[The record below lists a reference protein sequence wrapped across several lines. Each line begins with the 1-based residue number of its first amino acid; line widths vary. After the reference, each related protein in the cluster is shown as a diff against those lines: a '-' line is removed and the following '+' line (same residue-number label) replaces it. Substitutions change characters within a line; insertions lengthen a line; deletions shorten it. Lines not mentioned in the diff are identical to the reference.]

1 MMLKAVIDIG
11 TNSVKLCMG
20 EVSDGY
26 ILRTILDVNKITK
39 LGEKM
44 GTDGRM
50 TEEAISRTADAV
62 SYYVKE
68 AKSRGCQSITI
79 VGTMALRSASNA
91 DELKKCIKSLTN
103 IDVRT
108 LSGAEEA
115 ELSYRAAASAVEAGP
130 ETEILTF
137 DTGGGST
144 EFVFGKNG
152 SITEDTSLNI
162 GAVRITE
169 KYFSPLPV
177 TEEKLKE
184 ALAGIREELMAGHIL
199 RSCENVVAMG
209 GNVTSMAAI
218 ALGLEKY
225 DAQKVQGS
233 RLTLEEVRSQVKRFA
248 SSTVEEIRSIKGL
261 NPARAEIIL
270 AGASIVLSVM
280 EITGASYI
288 TVCDRGLRHELLR

>member
-1 MMLKAVIDIG
+1 MLKAVIDIG

-20 EVSDGY
+20 EVSGGY
-26 ILRTILDVNKITK
+26 ILRVLLDVNKITK

-44 GTDGRM
+44 GTDGKM
-50 TEEAISRTADAV
+50 IPEAISRTAAAV
-62 SYYVKE
+62 ADYVKE
-68 AKSRGCQSITI
+68 AESRGCSSVTI

-115 ELSYRAAASAVEAGP
+115 ELSYRAATSAVKAGA

-144 EFVFGKNG
+144 EFVYGKNG
-152 SITEDTSLNI
+152 SITEDTSINI

-169 KYFSPLPV
+169 KYFSSLPV
-177 TEEKLKE
+177 SEEKLAS
-184 ALAGIREELMAGHIL
+184 ALEGIKEELKAGNIL
-199 RSCENVVAMG
+199 HPCSNVVAMG

-225 DAQKVQGS
+225 DAEKVQGS
-233 RLTLEEVRSQVKRFA
+233 VLSLKEVLSQVKRFA
-248 SSTVEEIRSIKGL
+248 SSTVEEIRHIPGL

-270 AGASIVLSVM
+270 AGAAIVLSVM
-280 EITGASYI
+280 EITGAEEI

>member
-1 MMLKAVIDIG
+1 MLKAVIDIG

-20 EVSDGY
+20 EVSDGL
-26 ILRTILDVNKITK
+26 ILNTLLDVNTITK

-44 GTDGRM
+44 GKDGRM
-50 TEEAISRTADAV
+50 TPEAISRTADAV
-62 SYYVKE
+62 SCYVKE
-68 AKSRGCQSITI
+68 AESRGCSSITI

-91 DELKKCIKSLTN
+91 EELKKCIKSLTN

-115 ELSYRAAASAVEAGP
+115 ELSYRAAASAAEAG
-130 ETEILTF
+130 EDKEILTF

-144 EFVFGKNG
+144 EFVYGKNG
-152 SITEDTSLNI
+152 SITEDTSINI

-177 TEEKLKE
+177 SEEQLAS
-184 ALAGIREELMAGHIL
+184 ALSAIKEELKAGKIL
-199 RSCENVVAMG
+199 RPCKNVVAMG

-225 DAQKVQGS
+225 DPEKVQGS
-233 RLTLEEVRSQVKRFA
+233 TLSLEEVRSQVKRFA
-248 SSTVEEIRSIKGL
+248 SSTVEEIRGIPGL

-270 AGASIVLSVM
+270 AGAAIVLSVM
-280 EITGASYI
+280 ELAGASHI